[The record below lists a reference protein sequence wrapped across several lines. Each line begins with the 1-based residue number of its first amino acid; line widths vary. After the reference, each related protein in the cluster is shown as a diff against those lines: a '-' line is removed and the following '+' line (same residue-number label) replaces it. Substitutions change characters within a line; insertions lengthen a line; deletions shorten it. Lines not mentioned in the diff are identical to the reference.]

1 MIDEKKL
8 IEDIEKEIEFSMK
21 CNMPAMVAGMRQ
33 IASIIENQP
42 KIGEWIP
49 CSEQLPE
56 DGYGQTFLLTVK
68 DGKETIVTFAKYQ
81 PKYRRFNLTG
91 ARSYWKPVAW
101 MPLPEPYNPGMIRKQ
116 TNADRIRNMDDEELA
131 ELLYSLQYCDEKLNF
146 CGNNKECDDIL
157 DGGGTVT
164 DEMCKQCLF
173 WWLQSEVE
181 E

>member
-8 IEDIEKEIEFSMK
+8 IEEFDKKLYAMQIVPMREVIKIIKE
-21 CNMPAMVAGMRQ
+21 
-33 IASIIENQP
+33 QP

-49 CSEQLPE
+49 VSERLPE

-164 DEMCKQCLF
+164 DEMCKQCLV